1 MNSIIVNLIYALCAA
16 TFISF
21 LFEALMPEGTVKK
34 YTGIALGII
43 IVTIIAMP
51 IIDLV
56 KSPDILNIDTDL
68 QVEYE
73 EVDEQDYKNFINE
86 VYRRN
91 L

>member
-1 MNSIIVNLIYALCAA
+1 MNDLIVNLIFALCSA

-21 LFEALMPEGTVKK
+21 LFDALMPEGTVKK
-34 YTGIALGII
+34 YTGIALSII
-43 IVTIIAMP
+43 IVTVIAMP
-51 IIDLV
+51 IVEMFKTQDF
-56 KSPDILNIDTDL
+56 LNIDTEF

-73 EVDEQDYKNFINE
+73 KVDDEEYKNFINE